1 MTNLEQLKIMTTDQK
16 LLTENIKVLDALRK
30 PKHNQEYREA
40 IDRYHTLSQQIS
52 LLLTSIA
59 SGEIDGKA
67 TYTP

>member
-1 MTNLEQLKIMTTDQK
+1 MTNLEQLKIMTADQK
-16 LLTENIKVLDALRK
+16 LLAENIKVLGTLPRPEHD
-30 PKHNQEYREA
+30 QEYREA